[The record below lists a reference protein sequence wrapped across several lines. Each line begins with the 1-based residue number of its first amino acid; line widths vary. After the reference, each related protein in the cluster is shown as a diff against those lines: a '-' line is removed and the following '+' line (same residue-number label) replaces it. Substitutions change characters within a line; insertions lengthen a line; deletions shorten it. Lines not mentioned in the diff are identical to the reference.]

1 MAVHVKITQEL
12 TTSTQVV
19 QVSNDELGGMI
30 LVVREGGDYY
40 DYRNVY
46 LTQAEA
52 KALSDMLRNV
62 AEK

>member
-12 TTSTQVV
+12 NTSTQVV

-30 LVVREGGDYY
+30 LVVREGDNYY

-52 KALSDMLRNV
+52 KALSDMLRDV